1 MGQATDIE
9 KLNQFNLLK
18 KEDEFGKQS
27 QNLDSENWRLVHII
41 DLLKNPDDV
50 HEFIITLLSLN
61 VSIEEIYQI
70 ICGQQRRL

>member
-27 QNLDSENWRLVHII
+27 QNLGSENWRLVHII

-61 VSIEEIYQI
+61 VSVEEIYQI